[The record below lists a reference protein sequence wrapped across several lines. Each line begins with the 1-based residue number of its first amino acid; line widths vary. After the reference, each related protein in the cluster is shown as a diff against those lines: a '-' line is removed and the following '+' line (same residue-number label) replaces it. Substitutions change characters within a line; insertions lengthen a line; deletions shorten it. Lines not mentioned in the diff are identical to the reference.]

1 MNSPN
6 KERSVAAHDDPSGR
20 GLVIHRVCVAQGVVA
35 REIRVHELPLSVIF
49 GNARLDVVLE
59 PVLRKETSHTVMHGS
74 HRKLRLFL
82 ISNTYPD
89 GVFKAMMQTGMSS
102 ILLDDQLLEM

>member
-1 MNSPN
+1 M
-6 KERSVAAHDDPSGR
+6 
-20 GLVIHRVCVAQGVVA
+20 IHGVCVAQGVVA

-59 PVLRKETSHTVMHGS
+59 PVLQKETSHTVMYGS

-82 ISNTYPD
+82 ISTNTYPV
-89 GVFKAMMQTGMSS
+89 GVSTAMMRIGMSS
-102 ILLDDQLLEM
+102 NFLDDQLVEI